1 MGGYDIQWDLVF
13 WFVIFMGLLLIFDGR
28 RRSRG
33 KSAGGRKSGRRRSRH
48 GGFRRMQ
55 SPAER
60 AYARARSREQT
71 GDGIQQ

>member
-13 WFVIFMGLLLIFDGR
+13 WFVVFMTLLLVFDGR

-33 KSAGGRKSGRRRSRH
+33 KTSRKSSRRRTKH

-60 AYARARSREQT
+60 ALARARSRQQT
-71 GDGIQQ
+71 EN

>member
-13 WFVIFMGLLLIFDGR
+13 WFVVFMALLLIFDGR

-33 KSAGGRKSGRRRSRH
+33 SATKSRKSSRRRGKH

-60 AYARARSREQT
+60 ALARARSRQQT
-71 GDGIQQ
+71 EN